1 MKTSKKKA
9 GRMTRRAGVVAAV
22 GFVAASA
29 TLVGGGCD
37 TISNPLDAVCC
48 TDFKPG
54 TNMLDVDWGLEGQA
68 NADFGVTI
76 QAIGDFS
83 AAASAMVTDLGTSC
97 RGMAV
102 ELGVDPKAVD
112 TADPGD
118 YTTQWCAKAVEEIS
132 KISAQITV
140 SVQPAECRF
149 SAEVQASCEG
159 HCQVDASCD
168 PGSIEARCDPGEL
181 VVKCDAA
188 CTGSCE
194 GSANVAVSCE
204 GACDGSCE
212 GTCSGTQD
220 GGICNGTCSGKCRGS
235 CQADGSANVA
245 CEGEC
250 SGSCSGTATAPRCK
264 AELKPPSC
272 EASADCQAS
281 CKASASAQAECTPP
295 SVEIV
300 GAANLDAK
308 IAVLKKYLPQIYA
321 IAEAR
326 AKILAQ
332 NAQAMIDVSGNLE
345 GALDAEST
353 AAFCLVPAGVAI
365 VDAGDNLAVS
375 VSASVDVITS
385 VEGG

>member
-1 MKTSKKKA
+1 MKTQKQNP
-9 GRMTRRAGVVAAV
+9 GRLARRAGAMAAI
-22 GFVAASA
+22 GFVAVGASF
-29 TLVGGGCD
+29 VGGGCD
-37 TISNPLDAVCC
+37 QISNPLDALCC

-54 TNMLDVDWGLEGQA
+54 TNMLSVDWGLEGQA
-68 NADFGVTI
+68 NADFGVAI

-83 AAASAMVTDLGTSC
+83 AAATAMVTDLGTSC

-102 ELGVDPKAVD
+102 ELGVDPKSVD
-112 TADPGD
+112 TADPAE
-118 YTTQWCAKAVEEIS
+118 YTTQWCNLAVGEIS

-149 SAEVQASCEG
+149 SAEVQAGCEG

-168 PGSIEARCDPGEL
+168 PGSIEARCDPGDL
-181 VVKCDAA
+181 VVKCDGS

-194 GSANVAVSCE
+194 GSANVAVSCSGE
-204 GACDGSCE
+204 CSGSCE

-220 GGICNGTCSGKCRGS
+220 GGICNGKCDGKCRGE
-235 CQADGSANVA
+235 CKADGTASVK

-250 SGSCSGTATAPRCK
+250 SGSCSVEGTAPRCK

-295 SVEIV
+295 SVEIS

-321 IAEAR
+321 IATAR
-326 AKILAQ
+326 AQLLVE
-332 NAQAMIDVSGNLE
+332 NAQAMIDVSGSLE
-345 GALDAEST
+345 GAVSAEST
-353 AAFCLVPAGVAI
+353 AAFCIIPAGVAI
-365 VDAGDNLAVS
+365 ADAGANLSVA
-375 VSASVDVITS
+375 VSASVDVVTS